1 MSGERWTKPRKPSQR
16 LIEHLHR
23 TDKADAGVTFAVNLD
38 TSNFGATGR
47 RFTPLVTIPRSELSQ
62 WFPELVEWLAED
74 SYFSINSYWIARD
87 KHTKRLARTSPHPE
101 FAHLPYPAQDERLT
115 TNLNACYV
123 DIDIYNVPGLD
134 FGTAA
139 GALMSL
145 ADSGKIPH
153 PSIYLNSGRGLWA
166 LWLLRDN
173 RNPNESPPAFPSLKG
188 LYKRINKTLNARLG
202 KIGADTQATDA
213 ARFLRVPGSVNTK
226 GPSKVSYLLAA
237 NPEGKPFTYTLEELA
252 DFFQLPRPRITE
264 ATRDL
269 ADGDPSAKLKG
280 QQGSLGR
287 WTRELQRFIRLRQL
301 RAENPPAFPKG
312 QRSRALR
319 FYAGLLVRV
328 RSGALACERRGG
340 KLTPE
345 QEPLA
350 RMTDAE
356 IRNAVRLL
364 LLECATDAADPITSS
379 DANSAVRAALAAGG
393 IGGELNP
400 THQTIANWFR
410 ITPEEAA
417 QLPRSNHG
425 PFPFWEGA
433 DTSRHLP
440 EFTYTRAEVAE
451 ARRALILA
459 YVQGK
464 PEVPTLRAIRDAIAE
479 FDFRATERTIM
490 KDLAALGI
498 PNPRG
503 RPAKRAERERAQ
515 AEAAPLFRSEH
526 GSEPGPARGP
536 APFGTSTDANQA
548 TKAT

>member
-264 ATRDL
+264 ATREL

-287 WTRELQRFIRLRQL
+287 WTRELQRFEQLREL

-312 QRSRALR
+312 QRSRALW
-319 FYAGLLVRV
+319 FYASLLVRV
-328 RSGALACERRGG
+328 RSSSRVRQARREA
-340 KLTPE
+340 LTPE
-345 QEPLA
+345 QIPVAMMSDADIRTAVRALVRECAHDASDPI
-350 RMTDAE
+350 RPTDA
-356 IRNAVRLL
+356 
-364 LLECATDAADPITSS
+364 DA
-379 DANSAVRAALAAGG
+379 AVRAALSKGG
-393 IGGELNP
+393 IGGEFSAK
-400 THQTIANWFR
+400 HQTIANWFR
-410 ITPEEAA
+410 ITPEEACE
-417 QLPRSNHG
+417 LPRSG
-425 PFPFWEGA
+425 RRRFPHYEGA
-433 DTSRHLP
+433 DSSRTLP
-440 EFTYTRAEVAE
+440 DVPATRAGESQARQSFILRVAQE
-451 ARRALILA
+451 ARKD
-459 YVQGK
+459 G
-464 PEVPTLRAIRDAIAE
+464 VPIPTIRDLNSLLEPLGLSAS
-479 FDFRATERTIM
+479 ERTIM
-490 KDLAALGI
+490 KDLARLGI
-498 PNPRG
+498 PN
-503 RPAKRAERERAQ
+503 
-515 AEAAPLFRSEH
+515 LSLIH
-526 GSEPGPARGP
+526 I
-536 APFGTSTDANQA
+536 
-548 TKAT
+548 